1 MKLQMKINSR
11 MQSESNTAHS
21 NSRRTENPITR
32 VNMMILSRFLFTVRT
47 N

>member
-1 MKLQMKINSR
+1 MELKVKINSR
-11 MQSESNTAHS
+11 VQSEINTAHS

-47 N
+47 K